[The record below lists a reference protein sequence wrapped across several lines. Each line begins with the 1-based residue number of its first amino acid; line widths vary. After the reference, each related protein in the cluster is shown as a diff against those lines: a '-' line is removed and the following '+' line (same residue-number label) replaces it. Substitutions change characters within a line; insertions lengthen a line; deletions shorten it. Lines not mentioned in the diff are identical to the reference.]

1 MSKIRTVHISSSSA
15 VLGILQD
22 LASPQAFRIN
32 PSLVWEFYHYRR
44 EVMRSKDPNP
54 VSLRDYLSYE

>member
-1 MSKIRTVHISSSSA
+1 MLWSSA
-15 VLGILQD
+15 RCVTAAHCRSVTVLMLQD
-22 LASPQAFRIN
+22 LASPDAFQRN

-54 VSLRDYLSYE
+54 VCR

>member
-1 MSKIRTVHISSSSA
+1 MMTVVNISGVA
-15 VLGILQD
+15 VSTLQD
-22 LASPQAFRIN
+22 LASPQAFRMN

-54 VSLRDYLSYE
+54 VEWMLVF